1 MTLLKNIF
9 TRIREEEEEEEEEE
23 KRKRENNETKWTVEN
38 VINRPLHTARF
49 RFFSILMAGA

>member
-9 TRIREEEEEEEEEE
+9 TRIGEEEEEEEE